1 MEQNTIKAS
10 NESNHGLRE
19 LRDFTNF
26 FSYSGRTVSESIG
39 SNRTLKQDELKA
51 KYPLAKSFMEKIK
64 KLSNYLKTHGGG
76 TNANEYAFRIPHI
89 EAMKEFIDVSSRMQ
103 FIQALNDQLS
113 VYQDENIGWGN
124 IEVNAIYHDGKL
136 VSTEILVGNTVVDLS
151 NPVRLQ
157 AVDWLGRFV
166 DGIQLVDVKRD
177 LP

>member
-64 KLSNYLKTHGGG
+64 KLSNYLKAHGGG
-76 TNANEYAFRIPHI
+76 TNANDYAFRIPHI

-103 FIQALNDQLS
+103 FIQALN
-113 VYQDENIGWGN
+113 EHG
-124 IEVNAIYHDGKL
+124 E
-136 VSTEILVGNTVVDLS
+136 
-151 NPVRLQ
+151 
-157 AVDWLGRFV
+157 
-166 DGIQLVDVKRD
+166 
-177 LP
+177 

>member
-1 MEQNTIKAS
+1 MEQNAIKSS

-89 EAMKEFIDVSSRMQ
+89 EAMKEFIDVCHGQGIAVVMD
-103 FIQALNDQLS
+103 IALNHSFGLSPMVQL
-113 VYQDENIGWGN
+113 YWDA
-124 IEVNAIYHDGKL
+124 VNNRPAA
-136 VSTEILVGNTVVDLS
+136 NNPWF
-151 NPVRLQ
+151 NPV
-157 AVDWLGRFV
+157 
-166 DGIQLVDVKRD
+166 
-177 LP
+177 

>member
-1 MEQNTIKAS
+1 MEQNAIKAS

-39 SNRTLKQDELKA
+39 NNRTLKQDELKA
-51 KYPLAKSFMEKIK
+51 KYPLAKAFMENIK

-76 TNANEYAFRIPHI
+76 INANEYAFRIPHI

-113 VYQDENIGWGN
+113 VYLDENIGWGGFT
-124 IEVNAIYHDGKL
+124 VDAKYQDGKL
-136 VSTEILVGNTVVDLS
+136 VETKVLLS
-151 NPVRLQ
+151 IRHS
-157 AVDWLGRFV
+157 
-166 DGIQLVDVKRD
+166 RD
-177 LP
+177 LGYY